1 LPLSWDNACASLGER
16 RSAPEIMQMKVIAAL
31 IAVLALLGA
40 CWALLVR
47 PSGSE
52 TPRIE
57 ATRQDASAEP
67 ASTTAAFDANGD
79 AVTPLPAPNTRSP
92 AIDVHAIP
100 LGDGKVS
107 GKPQQGYVYSC
118 QTNFRGGGADHA
130 GDWIEGDTW
139 DLTKKVS
146 VMGSVSWPEATF
158 SMSVEGTERRLL
170 GNGLPVDS
178 WTGVFPIQRR
188 DPAYQYD
195 TNPNSIEP
203 YKLST
208 LIPAV
213 PQLAANASC
222 VPMGAIGYALNG
234 VAIYNALDD
243 AGRDAVA
250 HEVQDVCDGH
260 PQQAGQYHYHGPSD
274 CMPHADENNALVGYA
289 LDGFGIYSLYDAEG
303 NEYADADLDACH
315 GITSDVEWNGAR
327 VTTYHYVLTR
337 EYPYTIG
344 CFRGTPVASAIR
356 GSQPGAPAH
365 AP

>member
-1 LPLSWDNACASLGER
+1 
-16 RSAPEIMQMKVIAAL
+16 M
-31 IAVLALLGA
+31 AVNSDA
-40 CWALLVR
+40 
-47 PSGSE
+47 
-52 TPRIE
+52 E
-57 ATRQDASAEP
+57 AGHGVS
-67 ASTTAAFDANGD
+67 
-79 AVTPLPAPNTRSP
+79 PLPSP
-92 AIDVHAIP
+92 ATHTQTIDIHAIP

-107 GKPQQGYVYSC
+107 SAPQQGYVYSC

-146 VMGSVSWPEATF
+146 VMGSISWPQAVF
-158 SMSVEGTERRLL
+158 STYVDGTERMLQ

-178 WTGVFPIQRR
+178 LTGIFPIQRR

-195 TNPNSIEP
+195 PNPNAIEP
-203 YKLST
+203 YTLST
-208 LIPAV
+208 LIPAD
-213 PQLAANASC
+213 PQIAAKASC

-289 LDGFGIYSLYDAEG
+289 LDGLGIYSLYDADG
-303 NEYADADLDACH
+303 REYQDADLDACH
-315 GITSDVEWNGAR
+315 GTTSLVEWNGEQ
-327 VTTYHYVLTR
+327 VTMYHYVLTQ
-337 EYPYTIG
+337 EYPYTVG
-344 CFRGTPVASAIR
+344 CFRGTPVAAATR
-356 GSQPGAPAH
+356 APQGDGPNNR